1 MNLVIS
7 IEKKYFDLML
17 KGKKVY
23 EFRRKFVD
31 MPCRAFVYVPFPV
44 GEAQG
49 YIEFGKPIR
58 DIPYKINEIALSQGI
73 SEDSDILEYLAGAKL
88 GYAIPVKRI
97 KELKHP
103 VSLDYLRKNYAFTAP
118 QNYLIADK
126 KPDLL
131 GYLSSL
137 LG

>member
-1 MNLVIS
+1 LVYNFGI
-7 IEKKYFDLML
+7 
-17 KGKKVY
+17 
-23 EFRRKFVD
+23 
-31 MPCRAFVYVPFPV
+31 P
-44 GEAQG
+44 AQDKHL
-49 YIEFGKPIR
+49 YPH
-58 DIPYKINEIALSQGI
+58 
-73 SEDSDILEYLAGAKL
+73 SDILEYLAGAKL